1 MIEDRTATAALDRE
15 QQELGDRRETER
27 AWYIVFYRSSLHPE
41 LTPDEFSERG
51 IGLFRAKG
59 IDRVV
64 LRAVM
69 NAGVEVARRFQ
80 QESGRIIDQELLVS
94 GVQRVNKMIE
104 DSGFFE
110 GQNA

>member
-1 MIEDRTATAALDRE
+1 MVEDMTIMAASGRE
-15 QQELGDRRETER
+15 QQELNDRRDAER
-27 AWYIVFYRSSLHPE
+27 AWYIVFYRSSLHPN

-51 IGLFRAKG
+51 IGLFRVG
-59 IDRVV
+59 EINRSI

-69 NAGVEVARRFQ
+69 ADGVEVARRFQ
-80 QESGRIIDQELLVS
+80 QESGRIVDQELLVS

-110 GQNA
+110 GENA